1 MRLDKDKWQKAF
13 EKELDKAEK
22 RQSSKVRR
30 YYKNQYYKGA
40 ESFLSSGQTSFQL
53 LFSTSELIKIYRDLY
68 SDIGLQFAKWYARN
82 FDKYIKKGVNPNQYV
97 DEWQNS
103 FASYGSAVGAE
114 RVTLV
119 SGTAKATLVKVTQNL
134 MTDLDFQNL
143 GIAEKTRILR
153 SQFNRYSA
161 FQAERLVR
169 TEATSAA
176 NFATLKSANTIF
188 PAADMMKEWIA
199 SFDDRTRSTHAEA
212 GASEP
217 VPQNEPF
224 MVGGAL
230 MMYPGDPSGPAKEVI
245 NCRCSIAPFPKET
258 AQATGEITD
267 INFGLGGGT
276 RTGYGLGDFVADVGA
291 TVASGVQDA
300 KESMRPDAWSKIV
313 PKNAKVNDNYLSLLK
328 EKPNLKSSTKGSY
341 MSGNTIV
348 IDTVR
353 YNSETIEKV
362 LAHEFG
368 HLIHTQRKWVVLAG
382 RYYKSID
389 EVVNFYKSQ
398 LSKIGI
404 NKRGADK
411 FKYFEHVNRFSL
423 SHRNSIR
430 NKFPTLTDKQ
440 FNESYAAVADYF
452 GAMTK
457 NKIGWGH
464 SKNYY
469 SNLGWR
475 HAEML
480 AHAFENKYS
489 GNLVFKKLFPEIY
502 EDTIKWIDELINLEN
517 G

>member
-1 MRLDKDKWQKAF
+1 MKLDRDKWQKAF
-13 EKELDKAEK
+13 ESELKKAEK
-22 RQSSKVRR
+22 KQLAKVKR
-30 YYKNQYYKGA
+30 YYKNQYFKGVN
-40 ESFLSSGQTSFQL
+40 SFLSDGQTTFQL
-53 LFSTSELIKIYRDLY
+53 LFYTGDIIKIYRDLY
-68 SDIGLQFAKWYARN
+68 EDIGLQFAKWYAKG
-82 FDKYIKKGVNPNQYV
+82 FDKYIKKGVDPSQYV
-97 DEWQNS
+97 SQWQNT
-103 FASYGSAVGAE
+103 FAALGSAVGAE

-119 SGTAKATLVKVTQNL
+119 SGTAKATLVKITQQL
-134 MTDLDFQNL
+134 MTDIDFQNS
-143 GIAEKTRILR
+143 GIDEKTRILR
-153 SQFNRYSA
+153 NQFTNYST

-169 TEATSAA
+169 TEATNAA
-176 NFATLKSANTIF
+176 NFATMASAETIF
-188 PAADMMKEWIA
+188 PAEDLQKEWIA
-199 SFDDRTRSTHAEA
+199 ATDERTRTTHREA
-212 GASEP
+212 NGK
-217 VPQNEPF
+217 VVNQKDTFN
-224 MVGGAL
+224 VGGSQML
-230 MMYPGDPSGPAKEVI
+230 YPGDPRGPAKEVI
-245 NCRCSIAPFPKET
+245 NCRCSIASFPKED
-258 AQATGEITD
+258 AEATGEITD

-291 TVASGVQDA
+291 TVVSGIQDA
-300 KESMRPDAWSKIV
+300 KELMRPDAWSKIV

-411 FKYFEHVNRFSL
+411 FKYFEHVNRFSV
-423 SHRNSIR
+423 SHRKSIR
-430 NKFPTLTDKQ
+430 DKFPTLTDKQ
-440 FNESYAAVADYF
+440 FNESYGAVSDYF

-464 SKNYY
+464 SNNYY

-502 EDTIKWIDELINLEN
+502 EDTIKWIDELINL
-517 G
+517 